1 MLMDFLEEFNWNG
14 NFMKSALGV
23 SHLLSHEKRNNIV
36 PLNEWVNSS
45 GNGPAHLVLLDIG
58 PSISTEF
65 VCCNVAIAKYP

>member
-23 SHLLSHEKRNNIV
+23 SHLLPHEKRNNIV

-45 GNGPAHLVLLDIG
+45 GNGPAHLVLLDIK
-58 PSISTEF
+58 PKCQEDF
-65 VCCNVAIAKYP
+65 LNVK